1 MLHPRVHLLVLEV
14 GISLTSALLSRD
26 LRLHL
31 RLRVLI
37 RLHPLTPRR
46 DLLAR
51 TPLRAPHASSVV
63 RMGITPMSVPGGTP
77 IHQLEAVIR
86 ASRIKLHLI
95 TRGSVLPELTRSV
108 LRLPLM
114 VLTLLLVHSLLIQFR
129 HLYRLI
135 LELHIHSYLL
145 GMLIRMSCLT

>member
-1 MLHPRVHLLVLEV
+1 MLRPRVHQLVLEE
-14 GISLTSALLSRD
+14 GSSLTSTLLSR
-26 LRLHL
+26 HL
-31 RLRVLI
+31 RLLLKLCVLV
-37 RLHPLTPRR
+37 RLPPLAPRR

-63 RMGITPMSVPGGTP
+63 RLGITPMYVPGGTP
-77 IHQLEAVIR
+77 IHQLEAIIR
-86 ASRIKLHLI
+86 ASRIKLQLI

-129 HLYRLI
+129 HLYCLI
-135 LELHIHSYLL
+135 LELRIHSYLL
-145 GMLIRMSCLT
+145 VMLIRRSCLT